1 MAAHGIE
8 TNPAEAGP
16 VPKPAELQSSS
27 EATNETLLAWARWA
41 CYQNAVQAAQAT
53 IPREA
58 QESADAV
65 LKLSQAIVILDPSVV
80 SPGGVPPD
88 ALSPARPRIPMD
100 KSAPSAKHNAG
111 G

>member
-1 MAAHGIE
+1 MAGIE
-8 TNPAEAGP
+8 TNPAQAP
-16 VPKPAELQSSS
+16 VPVKPPELASSS

-41 CYQNAVQAAQAT
+41 MYQACVNVAGASVPKEQ
-53 IPREA
+53 
-58 QESADAV
+58 QESADAA
-65 LKLSQAIVILDPSVV
+65 LKMSQAIVILDPSVV
-80 SPGGVPPD
+80 APGGVPPD